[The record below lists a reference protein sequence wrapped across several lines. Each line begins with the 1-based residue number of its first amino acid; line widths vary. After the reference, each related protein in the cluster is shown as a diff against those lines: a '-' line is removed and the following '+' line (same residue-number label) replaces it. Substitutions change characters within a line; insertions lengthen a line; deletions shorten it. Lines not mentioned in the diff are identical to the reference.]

1 MRSSSRGF
9 IIATTLGWWTM
20 TPLSAQSLRDLV
32 HMYGSATM
40 TVDSCGP
47 LTGLKEI
54 IELAPFT
61 VEGTI
66 TLAESK
72 LTAEED
78 DVYTEYEM
86 DVIRV
91 FRGPTAAARSTP
103 GPTDQSSPFVTSDP
117 VTRPGATRPRVRL
130 RRRYH
135 GRVVIDGGV
144 VTVTAHPGG
153 PTLSVGQHIIVSA
166 YFDQSKGWWSP
177 FGFFEVQDG
186 RVVNIDNRVQTK
198 AYNSVEEFAAA
209 LANPPPT
216 TLPSTR

>member
-1 MRSSSRGF
+1 
-9 IIATTLGWWTM
+9 M
-20 TPLSAQSLRDLV
+20 TSLSAQSLRDLV

-54 IELAPFT
+54 IELAPVT

-78 DVYTEYEM
+78 DVYSEYEM
-86 DVIRV
+86 DVIRM
-91 FRGPTAAARSTP
+91 
-103 GPTDQSSPFVTSDP
+103 
-117 VTRPGATRPRVRL
+117 
-130 RRRYH
+130 
-135 GRVVIDGGV
+135 
-144 VTVTAHPGG
+144 AHPSG

-186 RVVNIDNRVQTK
+186 RVVNIDNRVQTT

>member
-1 MRSSSRGF
+1 MRSSSRCLVV
-9 IIATTLGWWTM
+9 ATTLGWWTM

-32 HMYGSATM
+32 HMYGNATM

-61 VEGTI
+61 VEGII

-78 DVYTEYEM
+78 EVYTEYEI
-86 DVIRV
+86 DVIRI

-103 GPTDQSSPFVTSDP
+103 GPTDQSSPFVTGAP
-117 VTRPGATRPRVRL
+117 RTRPGATMPRARL

-144 VTVTAHPGG
+144 ASVIAHPSG

-166 YFDQSKGWWSP
+166 YFDESKRWWSP

-216 TLPSTR
+216 TPPSTR